1 MEHRIN
7 RLLGKQEIRQLLED
21 RQEGNVVHLFRN
33 LTVPGGGPPGLLA
46 WLQKE
51 HNPSSETLKDTFA
64 VYGGRYTGGSLDI
77 DAATDFVGE
86 IASSSYSY
94 TGPKTELQH

>member
-1 MEHRIN
+1 MEHRID
-7 RLLGKQEIRQLLED
+7 RLLGKQEIRQLLDD

-33 LTVPGGGPPGLLA
+33 VTVPGSSPGLLA

-51 HNPSSETLKDTFA
+51 HNPDPETLKDTFA
-64 VYGGRYTGGSLDI
+64 VYGGRYTGRSLDI
-77 DAATDFVGE
+77 DAATDFVDE

-94 TGPKTELQH
+94 TGPKTLQ

>member
-7 RLLGKQEIRQLLED
+7 GLLGKQEIRQLPDD

-33 LTVPGGGPPGLLA
+33 LTVPGSSPVLLA

-51 HNPSSETLKDTFA
+51 HNPYPETLKDYFA
-64 VYGGRYTGGSLDI
+64 VYGGRYNGGSVDI
-77 DAATDFVGE
+77 DAATDFVDE

-94 TGPKTELQH
+94 TGPRTELQ